1 VLIVGELLILPTIE
15 CMRIQQIFFILL
27 CLLANLRLGAQ
38 DSWVRQAQSKMQ
50 DGKWSPAKELLTRAI
65 QKDSTHVEA
74 KLTLA
79 QWFFAT
85 ANPLAQIDSAYR
97 LICMAQSAFN
107 RATLKQRERL
117 AKDKIDDG
125 LLVKFRSQVDSAAFE
140 RAKKTNSE
148 DSYNYFLSNY
158 PLASQKL
165 AVIELRDEVSYLD
178 ALKKNTSQAYAEYFQ
193 RYPSSLRAEEA
204 QKKYHTLL
212 YQEKTRDR
220 KLESYE
226 SFIRDFPSSP
236 YLKEANRQIFE
247 ISTAD
252 GSIEAFSNYFQQG
265 GDYENKKIARNIA
278 LHLLLSQEQ
287 PIPRWFLNDSVQHV
301 LQANRGFWIPF
312 LQDNRYGFLDSL
324 GREVVAPQFT
334 TIDEDIRCSSI
345 YNDVISTS
353 AGLLNRTGRLI
364 SSFYPYTKDIGSGFW
379 LVGDS
384 LCRKVIHKSGQVIIA
399 GCLQDAQVTGS
410 FLTVKAKGGW
420 AIYTL
425 TGRQLVPPSFDSVE
439 YLEGVYALTRLEK
452 KTLVTAS
459 ELASIANGQPLKQE
473 RVFDEVK
480 MLTKDRFLVRMGAL
494 EGILNNQLEFVVPLA
509 RQSMTLTNYGVVRKV
524 NEKYSISGV
533 ASNLNNQQWDKITQY
548 QKWLVLQATGQQ
560 KVYDL
565 SAKSIRTTS
574 ADSIWFKG
582 GLLFLRERD
591 SVRVFSSASQS
602 LALPLDHRI
611 HFIPSKDS
619 VSYFFTEGKGKKT
632 VYDLAHGKKLF
643 VLDFS
648 KIESVGKNLFL
659 INRKTKAGLVN
670 LEGKLILPVEYDAVV
685 QTAAS
690 SFSLWKHKKF
700 GLFDASTNKILKP
713 QFDRNVLVIDQQR
726 CIAYKAG
733 RYAVIDWQA
742 KPLTPFEFEEVQVV
756 NEKLVWT
763 KKVNQWALL
772 DLTTNQKRIDQ
783 IDHFR
788 IIGHLQDEIVFLVS
802 KNKEEGVYSTKN
814 GLVVPIRFSY
824 VANVGKE
831 DFPIYLTDK
840 EVREANV
847 HVVIYYDHSGRFLR
861 KQVYEEAEFERLI
874 CEDN

>member
-1 VLIVGELLILPTIE
+1 MLLSCCEL
-15 CMRIQQIFFILL
+15 
-27 CLLANLRLGAQ
+27 AAQ

-50 DGKWSPAKELLTRAI
+50 DGKWSAAKELLTRAI
-65 QKDSTHVEA
+65 QKDSMHVEA

-85 ANPLAQIDSAYR
+85 SNPSAQIDSSYR
-97 LICMAQSAFN
+97 SIRLAQSAFH

-117 AKDKIDDG
+117 AKDKIDDA
-125 LLVKFRSQVDSAAFE
+125 LLLKFKTQVDSAAFE
-140 RAKKTNSE
+140 RAKKINTE
-148 DSYNYFLSNY
+148 ASYQFFITHYSQ
-158 PLASQKL
+158 ASQKPV
-165 AVIELRDEVSYLD
+165 AIELRDEVSYLD
-178 ALKKNTSQAYAEYFQ
+178 ALKKNTWQAFAEYVE
-193 RYPSSLRAEEA
+193 RYPSSSRVEEA

-212 YQEKTRDR
+212 FQEKTRDH
-220 KLESYE
+220 KIESYR
-226 SFIRDFPSSP
+226 SFVREFPSSP
-236 YLKEANRQIFE
+236 YLKQANRQVFE

-252 GSIEAFSNYFQQG
+252 GSIESFNNYFQQG
-265 GDYENKKIARNIA
+265 GDYENKKIARNIS
-278 LHLLLSQEQ
+278 LHLLLSQER
-287 PIPRWFLNDSVQHV
+287 PIPRSFLNDSIQHV
-301 LQANRGFWIPF
+301 LDANRGFWISF
-312 LQDNRYGFLDSL
+312 LQNDRYGFLDSL
-324 GREVVAPQFT
+324 GKEVVAPQFT
-334 TIDEDIRCSSI
+334 SIDEDIRCTSI
-345 YNDVISTS
+345 HEDVLITS

-364 SSFYPYTKDIGSGFW
+364 SSFHPYTKDIGSGFW

-399 GCLQDAQVTGS
+399 DCLQDARITGS
-410 FLTVKAKGGW
+410 FLTVKVKGAW

-425 TGRQLVPPSFDSVE
+425 TGRQLVPPSFDAVE
-439 YLEGVYALTRLEK
+439 YLEGVYALTHLGK

-480 MLTKDRFLVRMGAL
+480 MLSKDRLLVRMGAL
-494 EGILNNQLEFVVPLA
+494 EGILNDELQFLVPLA
-509 RQSMTLTNYGVVRKV
+509 RQSMTLANYGVVRKV

-533 ASNLNNQQWDKITQY
+533 ASNLDNQLWDKITQY
-548 QKWLVLQATGQQ
+548 QKWLVLQAPGQL
-560 KVYDL
+560 KIYDL
-565 SAKSIRTTS
+565 NAKSIRSTS

-591 SVRVFSSASQS
+591 SVRVLSSASQS

-619 VSYFFTEGKGKKT
+619 VSYFFTESKAKKT

-643 VLDFS
+643 VLEFS

-659 INRKTKAGLVN
+659 INRKAKTGLAN

-685 QTAAS
+685 PTAAGF
-690 SFSLWKHKKF
+690 FSLWKDKKF
-700 GLFDASTNKILKP
+700 GLFDASANKILKP
-713 QFDRNVLVIDQQR
+713 QFDRNVQVIDQQR

-733 RYAVIDWQA
+733 RYAIIDWQA

-756 NEKLVWT
+756 NEKLVWA
-763 KKVNQWALL
+763 KKANQWTLL
-772 DLTTNQKRIDQ
+772 DLTTYQKRIDLVDQ
-783 IDHFR
+783 FR
-788 IIGHLQDEIVFLVS
+788 VIGRIQDEIVFSVS

-847 HVVIYYDHSGRFLR
+847 HVVIYYDQSGHFLR

>member
-1 VLIVGELLILPTIE
+1 
-15 CMRIQQIFFILL
+15 MRNKRIFFLL
-27 CLLANLRLGAQ
+27 LLSCGCHWLVAQ

-50 DGKWSPAKELLTRAI
+50 DGKWSAAKELLTRAI
-65 QKDSTHVEA
+65 QKDSMHLEA

-85 ANPLAQIDSAYR
+85 ANPSAQIDSAYR
-97 LICMAQSAFN
+97 SIRLAQSAFS
-107 RATLKQRERL
+107 RSTPKQRERL
-117 AKDKIDDG
+117 AKDKIDET
-125 LLVKFRSQVDSAAFE
+125 LLVKFRTQVDSAAFE
-140 RAKKTNSE
+140 RAKKINSE
-148 DSYNYFLSNY
+148 ESYQFFIANYSQ
-158 PLASQKL
+158 ASQKID
-165 AVIELRDEVSYLD
+165 AIELRDEVSYLD
-178 ALKKNTSQAYAEYFQ
+178 ALKKNTWQAFADYFQ
-193 RYPSSLRAEEA
+193 RYPFSARAGEA

-212 YQEKTRDR
+212 FQEKTRDR
-220 KLESYE
+220 KVESYQ
-226 SFIRDFPSSP
+226 SFVREFPSSP
-236 YLKEANRQIFE
+236 YLKEANHQIFE
-247 ISTAD
+247 ISTAG
-252 GSIEAFSNYFQQG
+252 GSIESFNNYFQQG
-265 GDYENKKIARNIA
+265 GDYENKKMARNIA
-278 LHLLLSQEQ
+278 LHLLISQEQ
-287 PIPRWFLNDSVQHV
+287 PIPRWFLNDSVQQV
-301 LQANRGFWIPF
+301 LDANRGFWIPF
-312 LQDNRYGFLDSL
+312 LQNNRYGFLDSL
-324 GREVVAPQFT
+324 GKEVVAPQFT
-334 TIDEDIRCSSI
+334 SIDEDVRCSSI
-345 YNDVISTS
+345 HEDVLITS

-379 LVGDS
+379 FVGDS

-399 GCLQDAQVTGS
+399 DCLQEARVIGS
-410 FLTVKAKGGW
+410 FLTVKAKGAW

-425 TGRQLVPPSFDSVE
+425 TGRQLIPPSFDSVE
-439 YLEGVYALTRLEK
+439 YMEGVYALTRLEK

-480 MLTKDRFLVRMGAL
+480 MLSKDRLLVRMGAL
-494 EGILNNQLEFVVPLA
+494 EGILDGELQFVVPLA
-509 RQSMTLTNYGVVRKV
+509 RQSMTLANYGVVRKV

-533 ASNLNNQQWDKITQY
+533 ASNLDNQLWDKITQY
-548 QKWLVLQATGQQ
+548 QKWLVLQASGQL

-565 SAKSIRTTS
+565 NTKSIRSTS

-591 SVRVFSSASQS
+591 SVRVFSNASQS

-659 INRKTKAGLVN
+659 ISRKTKTGLAN
-670 LEGKLILPVEYDAVV
+670 LDGKVILPVEYDAVV
-685 QTAAS
+685 QTVAGF
-690 SFSLWKHKKF
+690 FSLWKDKKF
-700 GLFDASTNKILKP
+700 GLFDATTNKILKP
-713 QFDRNVLVIDQQR
+713 QFDRNVQVIDQQR
-726 CIAYKAG
+726 CIAYKAS

-756 NEKLVWT
+756 NEKLVWI
-763 KKVNQWALL
+763 KKANQWTLL
-772 DLTTNQKRIDQ
+772 DLTTNQKRIDPVDQ
-783 IDHFR
+783 FR
-788 IIGHLQDEIVFLVS
+788 IIGRLQDELVFLVS
-802 KNKEEGVYSTKN
+802 KNKEEGVYSTQK

-847 HVVIYYDHSGRFLR
+847 HVVIYYDQSGHFLR